1 MRAGKERLGK
11 ETGTY
16 LESYRANKFKK
27 DKRTKGK
34 KDKKLEAPNLSGLV
48 SRKTVIQRRRERE
61 ADLHI
66 CVRLGSRL

>member
-48 SRKTVIQRRRERE
+48 SRKTVISEQTQNLRP
-61 ADLHI
+61 
-66 CVRLGSRL
+66 S